1 MADMLLIADV
11 LVTDYSSVM
20 FDFAATGRPMV
31 FFTPDLAHYSEDLRG
46 FYFDLLAEAP
56 GPVVQTRDE
65 LRDAILE
72 AEAHRPGFEA
82 RARAW
87 AERFAPHDD
96 GGAGERVV
104 TRMIDAGWL

>member
-1 MADMLLIADV
+1 
-11 LVTDYSSVM
+11 
-20 FDFAATGRPMV
+20 
-31 FFTPDLAHYSEDLRG
+31 
-46 FYFDLLAEAP
+46 
-56 GPVVQTRDE
+56 VVQTRDE